1 MPVPA
6 KYLADFEEGEKYH
19 VYNRTNNKEKLFAT
33 DENRFFFLKRY
44 KEIVAP
50 FAHTY
55 CWNLLPN
62 HFHLLIKIKPEK
74 EIINYLASKPKEALT
89 TTEKRFLSSRVA
101 NLRVANPRV
110 ANLPKVRVANLSKV
124 GNSEEVTFSVLLE
137 QTFKRFFQSYA
148 LAFNKQ
154 QSRKGNLFYKPFK
167 RIKIENDSQ
176 FTMALIYVHANASK
190 HGLVK
195 DFTNYRWS
203 SWHSIISNQ
212 HTLLLRDEVIKW
224 FGNVDLC
231 IKTHKELAVYYYDCE
246 VAIED

>member
-1 MPVPA
+1 MPIPD

-50 FAHTY
+50 FAYTY

-62 HFHLLIKIKPEK
+62 HFHLLIKIKSEK
-74 EIINYLASKPKEALT
+74 EIIDYLASKPKEALT
-89 TTEKRFLSSRVA
+89 TTEKKFLE
-101 NLRVANPRV
+101 PRV
-110 ANLPKVRVANLSKV
+110 ANLQKV
-124 GNSEEVTFSVLLE
+124 GNHEISLSVLLE

-190 HGLVK
+190 HGLEK
-195 DFTNYRWS
+195 DFTIYRWS

-212 HTLLLRDEVIKW
+212 PTSLLRDEVIKW
-224 FGNVDLC
+224 FGNVELC
-231 IKTHKELAVYYYDCE
+231 IKNHKELAAYYYECE